1 MTDDHDW
8 VARLLAASVPPGIP
22 DDVALRLDRALV
34 EATAQGRSVAT
45 PTGSVPT
52 ATATPT
58 APAATTSAPAVA
70 SAQTVPATTVT
81 TLPPP
86 GTVPPAAS
94 TETTGALPRL
104 RSVPTVSAEDPA
116 EPDRTRRDDTA
127 TIVPVSRTGSS
138 RREQRQDDLG
148 ERRRRRLTRW
158 APVAAGI
165 LLLGGAAVAVVD
177 VMGFGDSTS
186 SSGASDAAA
195 GAAAESAAAPRV
207 LVATGTKYATTD
219 VPAFETQVLQ
229 LVATVAGGDPAVA
242 AADPQLEAAESR
254 STAADS
260 SAVADPLSAET
271 SPLADPQVLADCV
284 AEVTDGATTTAA
296 AVDLAVV
303 DGLASTVLVVPDA
316 AGLTYQVYVVG
327 AGCGDI
333 DTRLRFFTVTP

>member
-104 RSVPTVSAEDPA
+104 RSVPTVPAEDPA

-195 GAAAESAAAPRV
+195 GAVAESAAAPRA
-207 LVATGTKYATTD
+207 LVATGTQYATTD

-260 SAVADPLSAET
+260 SAV
-271 SPLADPQVLADCV
+271 ADPQVLADCV